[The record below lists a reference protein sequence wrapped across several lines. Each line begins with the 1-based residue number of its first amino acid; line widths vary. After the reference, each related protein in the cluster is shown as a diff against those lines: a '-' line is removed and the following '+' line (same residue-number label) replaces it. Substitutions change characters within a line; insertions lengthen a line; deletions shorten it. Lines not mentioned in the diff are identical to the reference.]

1 MEGGFVLFAVSSY
14 PVLRRGQKLPPE
26 RGWWSPNFW
35 GPWYRARVAA
45 RGTAVP
51 HGRQK
56 PARFKSVRSH
66 PEVTMNRIGE

>member
-35 GPWYRARVAA
+35 GPWYRVRWFLGAGGCQGHG
-45 RGTAVP
+45 GTSREAE
-51 HGRQK
+51 
-56 PARFKSVRSH
+56 AS
-66 PEVTMNRIGE
+66 EI